1 MLILSLGLAALV
13 AAMLG
18 FFIAKSRLALD
29 QPNSRSMHTAPTP
42 RLGGVALW
50 LGFGCGLALQAIQL
64 QQGLLLGALAL
75 VVLVSLLDD
84 IHTLPPWPR
93 LAAQLGAALLA
104 LLGTDLIPA
113 SLTIPGLAWGWP
125 HALALP
131 LCLVFLVW
139 TSNCFN
145 FMDGLDGLAATQA
158 ITGFTA
164 LAIMAGASGAPW
176 LMVATS
182 LTAAGALGFLPWN
195 WPPARLFLG
204 DGGAVGLGFWQG
216 TLTLYGAAQGVFP
229 LWAGLL
235 GFAPFLLDG
244 TITLL
249 LRTLAGHSPLVPH
262 RDHLYQRLALGA
274 WGVHRTLLVHG
285 LFMLCCAAGACLT
298 YQQPLPWGLAA
309 CLTACG
315 IHLVLRWH
323 LGTQEAS
330 CRQSPPGKNDPQL

>member
-29 QPNSRSMHTAPTP
+29 QPNARSMHSTPTP
-42 RLGGVALW
+42 RLGSVALW
-50 LGFGCGLALQAIQL
+50 LGFGCGLALQAIQF
-64 QQGLLLGALAL
+64 QQGMLLGALAL
-75 VVLVSLLDD
+75 VVAVSLLDD

-113 SLTIPGLAWGWP
+113 TLTLPGLALAWP

-158 ITGFTA
+158 ITGFAA
-164 LAIMAGASGAPW
+164 LAIMAGASSAPW
-176 LMVATS
+176 LMVAAS

-195 WPPARLFLG
+195 LPLPKARLFLG

-216 TLTLYGAAQGVFP
+216 ALTLYGAAHGAFP
-229 LWAGLL
+229 LWTGLL
-235 GFAPFLLDG
+235 AFAPFLLDG

-249 LRTLAGHSPLVPH
+249 LRTLAGHSPLTPH
-262 RDHLYQRLALGA
+262 RDHLYQRLARGR
-274 WGVHRTLLVHG
+274 WGVRRTLLVHG
-285 LFMLCCAAGACLT
+285 LFMIYCAAGACLT
-298 YQQPLPWGLAA
+298 YHQPLPWGLIACLAA
-309 CLTACG
+309 CG
-315 IHLVLRWH
+315 VHLGLRWMARSDH
-323 LGTQEAS
+323 PTMKKAHPDG
-330 CRQSPPGKNDPQL
+330 